1 MADSQF
7 DLLTEPWIRVRMLD
21 DQVQEVNLRDL
32 FLRAHEI
39 AGLGGESATQ
49 DNAVLRMLLAVLIRA
64 VRTTDLVDQPA
75 SVIWEELRTMPD
87 LGEFVGQY
95 LDTVSDRFRLFD
107 DKAPFYQVADLHT
120 KKGEYPSAG
129 VLIPDVGPGLF
140 STRTAEDARTLQ
152 PAEAARWLVR
162 EQAYSLSGIK
172 SGAEGDPRVK
182 GGKGYPIGTG
192 WAGALGSVQVLGP
205 TLRDALVLCI
215 PLTAF
220 TVDDGDIDRDLPPW
234 ERRPD
239 TSAPR
244 GMDEVDPWGV
254 VDLLTWQ
261 QRRIRLWADGQG
273 AAAKV
278 LIANGDRLRLINQFT
293 EPLSGFRYSQ
303 AQSKKGAS
311 VYFARTHDPDLTV
324 WRGVQALFLES
335 GLAAEPAQATDR
347 PAAVIDQLRT
357 DPVLGDLVQS
367 AYGAD
372 PLGLRLVGA
381 EYGTQS
387 AVLVGEIEEV
397 LRLHP
402 IVLGRHGQEL
412 RQEALDAVALVM
424 SFRGSLNWFTRQLA
438 VCAGGSEETVSLA
451 GVQSW
456 LSELEGAFTRWLAA
470 LNPDSNAREAGRA
483 WRKTMYL
490 ITVRHIESAVQ
501 AAGPRAAIGWMEV
514 GESGRGKL
522 HSSARYEAWAKRK
535 LTEVTG
541 VRTGKPD
548 QSVTGDTED
557 EIHRESEGER

>member
-1 MADSQF
+1 MADRQF

-21 DQVQEVNLRDL
+21 DQVQDVSLRDL
-32 FLRAHEI
+32 FHRAHEI
-39 AGLGGESATQ
+39 AGLAGESATQ
-49 DNAVLRMLLAVLIRA
+49 DNAMLRTLLAVLIRA
-64 VRTTDLVDQPA
+64 VRTTDLVDQSS
-75 SVIWEELRTMPD
+75 SVIWDQLRTMPD
-87 LGEFVGQY
+87 LGEFVGEY
-95 LDTVSDRFRLFD
+95 LDTVADRFRLFG

-120 KKGEYPSAG
+120 KKGEYSSVG
-129 VLIPDVGPGLF
+129 VLIPDIGPGLF
-140 STRTAEDARTLQ
+140 STRTAEDAQSLQ

-205 TLRDALVLCI
+205 TLRDTLVLCL
-215 PLTAF
+215 PLSAF
-220 TVDDGDIDRDLPPW
+220 STDERELEQDLPPW
-234 ERRPD
+234 ERQPD

-244 GMDEVDPWGV
+244 ALEEVDPRGV

-261 QRRIRLWADGQG
+261 QRRIRLWADAQG
-273 AAAKV
+273 AATKV

-303 AQSKKGAS
+303 AQSKKGVS
-311 VYFARTHDPDLTV
+311 VYFAKSHDPDLTV

-335 GLAAEPAQATDR
+335 GASAEAAAKSDR
-347 PAAVIDQLRT
+347 PAPVIDQLRT
-357 DPVLGDLVQS
+357 DPVLGDLVQN

-387 AVLVGEIEEV
+387 AVLTGEIEEV
-397 LRLHP
+397 LSMHP
-402 IVLGRHGQEL
+402 VVLGRHGGDL
-412 RQEALDAVALVM
+412 RQAALDAVGMVM
-424 SFRGSLNWFTRQLA
+424 SFRGSLNWFIKQLE
-438 VCAGGSEETVSLA
+438 VCAGGSGDTASPA

-456 LSELEGAFTRWLAA
+456 LSELEGAFTRWLAG
-470 LNPDSNAREAGRA
+470 LRPDSDAAEAGRT
-483 WRKTMYL
+483 WRTTMYVV
-490 ITVRHIESAVQ
+490 TVRHIESGVE

-514 GESGRGKL
+514 GESGRGQL

-535 LTEVTG
+535 LTQATG
-541 VRTGKPD
+541 VRLSKPS
-548 QSVTGDTED
+548 QPVTADTES
-557 EIHRESEGER
+557 HHESEGER